1 LTPSP
6 PDPRAELVQRVARSA
21 AFHKTWRLRELLL
34 FLCDRALREPAS
46 PPREQEIAEAVFGRG
61 PDFDPIVDGLV
72 RVQVTQLR
80 KRLHQHFSAEGAD
93 EPTILEIP
101 RGSYVV
107 AFRPRNVA
115 IDGQPAAFDAEETGE
130 KARPGEPGRRA
141 VVTLGVGAGVLL
153 LLCLGLLVQNHR
165 LRSASGLPGAPRPG
179 VERLWRDLFQNERP
193 TRLVLADGSLT
204 VFLDVTQ
211 RDITATAYQRGES
224 AATYRP
230 GVDTR
235 PDPRPDPPS
244 VELARQLLP
253 QPYTSMVDADL
264 AHRAGALLAAA
275 GATSEVLR
283 ARAASPDTF
292 RGANAVICGPR
303 RSNPWAELFEEQ
315 VNFQSRHDRFA
326 NTGSFVN
333 RKPQPGEA
341 ERYTA
346 VREREGYCRVAHVAS
361 LDGTGSILLL
371 TGTDLPSTQAGLE
384 LVTREEEVAGLRQ
397 RLGLGAAAPFPRFE
411 VLLRV
416 HFAAGAM
423 SRFETVAHRTLDSR

>member
-1 LTPSP
+1 
-6 PDPRAELVQRVARSA
+6 VQRVARSA

-93 EPTILEIP
+93 EATIIEIP
-101 RGSYVV
+101 RGSYV
-107 AFRPRNVA
+107 ATFRPRNVA
-115 IDGQPAAFDAEETGE
+115 IDGQPPVDDAFEAEDSAARAH
-130 KARPGEPGRRA
+130 AGRRT
-141 VVTLGVGAGVLL
+141 VVALGAGAFVLL
-153 LLCLGLLVQNHR
+153 LVCLGLLAQNQR
-165 LRSASGLPGAPRPG
+165 LRSAARLPGPPRPM
-179 VERLWRDLFQNERP
+179 VERLWRDLFHNERP
-193 TRLVLADGSLT
+193 TRLVLADASLT

-224 AATYRP
+224 AAIYRP
-230 GVDTR
+230 GPDAR
-235 PDPRPDPPS
+235 PDPRPDPAP

-264 AHRAGALLAAA
+264 AHRAGALLAAT

-283 ARAASPDTF
+283 AREASPDTF
-292 RGANAVICGPR
+292 RAANAVICGPR

-315 VNFQSRHDRFA
+315 VNFQSRHDRMA

-341 ERYTA
+341 QRYAA
-346 VREREGYCRVAHVAS
+346 VRDREGYCRVAHVAS
-361 LDGTGSILLL
+361 LDGTGSVLLL

-384 LVTREEEVAGLRQ
+384 LVTREDEVAGLRQ
-397 RLGLGAAAPFPRFE
+397 RLGLGAGAPFPRFE

-423 SRFETVAHRTLDSR
+423 SRFETVAHRTHHSQ

>member
-1 LTPSP
+1 
-6 PDPRAELVQRVARSA
+6 VARSA

-46 PPREQEIAEAVFGRG
+46 APREQEIAEAVFGRG

-93 EPTILEIP
+93 EATVIEIP
-101 RGSYVV
+101 RGSYV
-107 AFRPRNVA
+107 ATFRPRNVA
-115 IDGQPAAFDAEETGE
+115 IDGQPPVDEAEEVEDSAGRVR
-130 KARPGEPGRRA
+130 AGRRTVA
-141 VVTLGVGAGVLL
+141 ALGAGAGLL
-153 LLCLGLLVQNHR
+153 LVLCLGLLVQNQR
-165 LRSASGLPGAPRPG
+165 LRSATHVPGPPRPM
-179 VERLWRDLFQNERP
+179 VERLWRDLFQNGRP

-224 AATYRP
+224 AAIYRP

-235 PDPRPDPPS
+235 PDPRPDPPP

-283 ARAASPDTF
+283 ARQATPDTF
-292 RGANAVICGPR
+292 RAANAVVSGPR

-315 VNFQSRHDRFA
+315 VNFQSRHERFT
-326 NTGSFVN
+326 NTGSFMN
-333 RKPQPGEA
+333 RQPQPGEA

-346 VREREGYCRVAHVAS
+346 VREREAYCRVAYVAN
-361 LDGTGSILLL
+361 LDGTGNVLLL

-384 LVTREEEVAGLRQ
+384 LVTREDEVAALRQ
-397 RLGLGAAAPFPRFE
+397 RLGLGADAPFPRFE

-416 HFAAGAM
+416 HLAAGAM
-423 SRFETVAHRTLDSR
+423 SRFETVAHRKRDSQ